1 MPHSHQRHACC
12 GAAQG
17 DPCPLPPHH
26 HPTPPTR
33 PVEHVR
39 SLCAPHAGACVHRR
53 RAACAAQGAA
63 APQPH
68 AARLLRPPHAQGG
81 CQAGGGG
88 ALPLLCLFETRGTF
102 CDLRTADGTQLRP
115 PVAHVCPTP
124 QGCCCVAHWAPPL
137 AFATCRRGCTSAL
150 PSRLCSLRQLAQRAL
165 LAAPTRATPG
175 HPRTHL
181 LAVPAPTFPIST
193 PPPPPV

>member
-1 MPHSHQRHACC
+1 MLPRGIPA
-12 GAAQG
+12 
-17 DPCPLPPHH
+17 PCPLIIIPLPPLDRLSMCALFAPRTQVLACTDAALRALPKELLPLS
-26 HPTPPTR
+26 PTLLVSYDLPTR
-33 PVEHVR
+33 KV
-39 SLCAPHAGACVHRR
+39 GAR
-53 RAACAAQGAA
+53 Q
-63 APQPH
+63 
-68 AARLLRPPHAQGG
+68 
-81 CQAGGGG
+81 GGGG